1 MKDFVRDIN
10 PTKLAWS
17 LVVEVAR
24 LYVFPSQW
32 NKNEVLSLELIF
44 QDEKGDRIHVTVF
57 KPGLKLFRNRIKEH
71 AVYSMQNFIV
81 KLNNGK
87 VRITPHKY
95 KLNFYTKTTGAVLP
109 IETFSF
115 NPFKFRSFHE
125 LEESGSTDENLLFDY
140 IREVVGKDK
149 VRRLITRT
157 GDETKRITLQLKDL
171 ECYFNPNLLK
181 VIDFKKRLA
190 TDFVPCSQRISQLET
205 QPQYSITDEINVG
218 IIPVCTIE
226 KVLNMTDV
234 RLQPNNLGRKYF
246 ETSCWIVGTIVSLET
261 CPKKVVQNKDR
272 CDNCRRVSFKVMP
285 RYRLQ
290 VIMIDGSCCLNL
302 LVWNKKAKKM
312 VGKAAEKVKEL
323 SEKGE
328 SYPKYLENMINKRFL
343 FKLNITYKNI
353 NAVEGVYSITKLSD
367 DESLMSSYGVANS
380 SCDASYSQMLAN
392 ILIAKIDEDSNGHAA
407 VSLSKDFAVEING
420 DSSYQTP
427 AKRTS
432 PNAADDS
439 TAEAALSLDVQA
451 SVHDLHLATSGN
463 VARAFKPCKLS
474 YLLSHSPQ
482 NSFP

>member
-226 KVLNMTDV
+226 KVLNMTD
-234 RLQPNNLGRKYF
+234 
-246 ETSCWIVGTIVSLET
+246 T

-323 SEKGE
+323 S
-328 SYPKYLENMINKRFL
+328 
-343 FKLNITYKNI
+343 LNITYKNI

-451 SVHDLHLATSGN
+451 SVNKT
-463 VARAFKPCKLS
+463 FKRNCGRKKI
-474 YLLSHSPQ
+474 H
-482 NSFP
+482 